1 MSGDRPGNHSRRGF
15 LRAVAHATAAGVSAC
30 AFPGC
35 ANLFDGLFQKSSS
48 LGLLQS
54 ANKIPP
60 MTAPPDA
67 MQLDIVFA
75 ERPVGDPLVGDKLWQ
90 DLDTSTSLSG
100 KDTRDQLQR
109 NGFRVGVSASR
120 PHSALQTLLGMKS
133 DLAYQPKAEKAKHL
147 VGRQVMIRSDGETQ
161 IEAGPVC
168 PECTVTI
175 ADGTKST
182 ARSYSQCRGTFKLVA
197 HRLQDSWAKLDFLPI
212 VLHGADT
219 LRPIASSEGWQFE
232 NTQRSETYHN
242 QLFQLELGV
251 GEMVVIS
258 ADEKATDSLGHL
270 FFIGKSH
277 LHNAPDFNLENTPVQ
292 RVLVVRLAD
301 MPRNEDPYTK
311 PS

>member
-1 MSGDRPGNHSRRGF
+1 MSGDRPGKHSRRGF
-15 LRAVAHATAAGVSAC
+15 LQAVAHATAAGVSAC
-30 AFPGC
+30 ALPGC
-35 ANLFDGLFQKSSS
+35 RNLFDGLFEKSNS

-75 ERPVGDPLVGDKLWQ
+75 ERPVGDPLIGDKLWQ
-90 DLDTSTSLSG
+90 DLDQATSLTG
-100 KDTRDQLQR
+100 NARDQLQR

-120 PHSALQTLLGMKS
+120 PHSALQTLLGLKS
-133 DLAYQPKAEKAKHL
+133 DLAYQPKAEKAKFL

-161 IEAGPVC
+161 IEASPVC
-168 PECTVTI
+168 AECTLTI

-182 ARSYSQCRGTFKLVA
+182 ARSFSQCRGSFKLVA

-232 NTQRSETYHN
+232 NTQRSEVFHN
-242 QLFQLELGV
+242 QRFQLELGV

-270 FFIGKSH
+270 FFVGKSQ
-277 LHNAPDFNLENTPVQ
+277 LHNATDFNSESTAVQ